1 MPYVLRK
8 HRFKDT
14 FNEANPIHNGI
25 YMKHITSKMK
35 VKNGAFKMTSNMSVL
50 SAIRLDIMVMPLHIP
65 IFNSIHQTQM
75 FAFLLTFV
83 IS

>member
-25 YMKHITSKMK
+25 YMKQMTSKMT
-35 VKNGAFKMTSNMSVL
+35 VKNGAFKVTSNMSVL
-50 SAIRLDIMVMPLHIP
+50 FIVRFD
-65 IFNSIHQTQM
+65 
-75 FAFLLTFV
+75 
-83 IS
+83 

>member
-50 SAIRLDIMVMPLHIP
+50 R
-65 IFNSIHQTQM
+65 FY
-75 FAFLLTFV
+75 
-83 IS
+83 

>member
-50 SAIRLDIMVMPLHIP
+50 RLDIMVMSLYIP
-65 IFNSIHQTQM
+65 HLQ
-75 FAFLLTFV
+75 
-83 IS
+83 

>member
-25 YMKHITSKMK
+25 YMKQMTSKMT
-35 VKNGAFKMTSNMSVL
+35 VKNGAFKVTSNMSVL
-50 SAIRLDIMVMPLHIP
+50 FI
-65 IFNSIHQTQM
+65 NSTRYYGD
-75 FAFLLTFV
+75 V
-83 IS
+83 IVYTPSSIVYTKPECLPFF

>member
-25 YMKHITSKMK
+25 YMKQMTSKMT
-35 VKNGAFKMTSNMSVL
+35 VKNGAL
-50 SAIRLDIMVMPLHIP
+50 SDSTRYYGDVIVYTPS
-65 IFNSIHQTQM
+65 SIVYTKPECLP
-75 FAFLLTFV
+75 FF
-83 IS
+83 

>member
-35 VKNGAFKMTSNMSVL
+35 VKNGAFKMTSN
-50 SAIRLDIMVMPLHIP
+50 
-65 IFNSIHQTQM
+65 NSTRYYGD
-75 FAFLLTFV
+75 V
-83 IS
+83 IVYTPSSIVYTKPECLPFF